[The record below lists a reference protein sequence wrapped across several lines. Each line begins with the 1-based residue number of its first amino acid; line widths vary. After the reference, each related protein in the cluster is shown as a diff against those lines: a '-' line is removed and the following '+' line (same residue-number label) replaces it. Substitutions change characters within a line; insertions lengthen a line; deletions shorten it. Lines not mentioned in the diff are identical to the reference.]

1 MIRLG
6 ISVEGQTE
14 EEFVNK
20 LLAGPLRTKKIEPT
34 PILLGR
40 AGENIKGEGG
50 GDVSVARLVEDMV
63 CLYQSYDFVTSL
75 VDFYGFQDKEDKSV
89 EELEQHLRQ
98 KINDKT
104 GPNWNETRIFP
115 YVQRHELEGLLF
127 SRVDVFESLPYASK
141 ESIKKLRKIR
151 SKFET
156 PEDINDSNK
165 TVPSKRIMRLIPR
178 YRKRGDG
185 PLLAE
190 LIGLDTIRSECPR
203 FNGWVERMEAL
214 GS

>member
-14 EEFVNK
+14 EEFVK
-20 LLAGPLRTKKIEPT
+20 KILAGPLRTKEVEAM

-50 GDVSVARLVEDMV
+50 GNVTVARLVEDMV
-63 CLYQSYDFVTSL
+63 CLYKSYNFVTSL

-98 KINDKT
+98 KINDKI
-104 GPNWNETRIFP
+104 GRNWNETKIFP

-127 SRVDVFESLPYASK
+127 SGVDVFESLPYASK

-151 SKFET
+151 SEFET

-165 TVPSKRIMRLIPR
+165 TAPSKRIKRLIPR
-178 YRKRGDG
+178 YSKRGDS

-190 LIGLDTIRSECPR
+190 EIGLDTIRAECPR
-203 FNGWVERMEAL
+203 FNAWVEHMEAV

>member
-6 ISVEGQTE
+6 ISVEGETE

-34 PILLGR
+34 PILIGR

-63 CLYQSYDFVTSL
+63 CLYKSCDFVTSL
-75 VDFYGFQDKEDKSV
+75 VDFYGFRDKENKSV

-98 KINDKT
+98 KINDKIDR
-104 GPNWNETRIFP
+104 NWNETRIFP

-127 SRVDVFESLPYASK
+127 SRVDVFESLPYASE
-141 ESIKKLRKIR
+141 ESIKELQKIR
-151 SKFET
+151 LKFET
-156 PEDINDSNK
+156 PEDINDSK
-165 TVPSKRIMRLIPR
+165 ETAPSKRIKQLIPR
-178 YRKRGDG
+178 YSKHGNS
-185 PLLAE
+185 PPLAE
-190 LIGLDTIRSECPR
+190 EIGLETIRAECPR
-203 FNGWVERMEAL
+203 FNAWVEHMEAL